1 MSAEGQ
7 FLTGRVALDAL
18 WAEGLWP
25 NWVGGLTMGADPVA
39 YSLARASWESG
50 HPIDAFS
57 VRKQAKEH
65 GTGQLIEGGFEPE
78 GAQVVI
84 VEDSMTTGS
93 SALQAISAVE
103 AAGGTVLA
111 VLTVVDREEGGRERL
126 EEAGHKL
133 VSLYTATELLAEDAP
148 EGDEGSEADSDEG
161 VASGEA
167 VQG

>member
-25 NWVGGLTMGADPVA
+25 TWVGGLTMGADPVS

-65 GTGQLIEGGFEPE
+65 GTGQLIEGGLPE
-78 GAQVVI
+78 GAEVVV
-84 VEDSMTTGS
+84 VEDSMTSGS
-93 SALQAISAVE
+93 SALKAIQAVE
-103 AAGGTVLA
+103 AAGAKVLA

-126 EEAGHKL
+126 AEAGYKL
-133 VSLYTATELLAEDAP
+133 VALYTASELLAED
-148 EGDEGSEADSDEG
+148 EEGSESEETGAG
-161 VASGEA
+161 QL
-167 VQG
+167 QG